1 MVGPERVRSPRPKWS
16 DVKEAIRM
24 MNETQNP
31 VVDRRPAT
39 SELPV
44 PAFPWPE
51 NIEYV
56 LARYERQLINH
67 ALAHAEGVKRRAAQ
81 LLGIS
86 RYALERRLTR
96 VAGLLDGDAALKNK
110 VAAGGGPAS

>member
-1 MVGPERVRSPRPKWS
+1 
-16 DVKEAIRM
+16 
-24 MNETQNP
+24 MNETVNP
-31 VVDRRPAT
+31 GADRRPPT

-44 PAFPWPE
+44 PPFPWSE
-51 NIEYV
+51 NVEFV

-67 ALAHAEGVKRRAAQ
+67 ALAAAEGVKRRAAQ

-96 VAGLLDGDAALKNK
+96 VAGLLDGEVALKNK
-110 VAAGGGPAS
+110 AAAGGGPSA